1 MNPTHVTIRPITE
14 MDVPAWGRMRS
25 TLWPDCP
32 AEENAIEAQKYFSG
46 GDLKQVLVAL
56 IGDEYVGFAEISER
70 NIADGCDD
78 GPAAYLEG
86 WFVDQRFRKQGIG
99 AALMD
104 AATRWA
110 IEQGYVWMGSDAEL
124 TNPDSIAAH
133 SALGFEETGRIVT
146 FRRRVG
152 P

>member
-1 MNPTHVTIRPITE
+1 MNATHLTIRPITE
-14 MDVPAWGRMRS
+14 KDVPAWGRMRS

-32 AEENAIEAQKYFSG
+32 AEENAEEARKYFRG
-46 GDLKQVLVAL
+46 GDLKLVFVAL
-56 IGDEYVGFAEISER
+56 IGGDYVGFAEISER
-70 NIADGCDD
+70 SIVDGCDD

-86 WFVDQRFRKQGIG
+86 WFVEQQFREQGIG
-99 AALMD
+99 TALVN
-104 AATRWA
+104 AATGWA
-110 IEQGYVWMGSDAEL
+110 AGQRYTWMGSDAEL